1 MHGSK
6 LLIPGVTTTSKGSN
20 SSGLLH
26 LRPLQ
31 KPFKRRKDWT
41 NCQTYIA
48 AWNPGLKRNFKKM
61 KSKLTISVPSSLA
74 FKCPLLASRF
84 CSRKVYT
91 KYIAL
96 YKFLCITNNLPQP
109 GSFSTSQVSAIAA
122 LPPPQC
128 TSQNAIH
135 RTILQCTL
143 NAFSQCAPQCN
154 IKCNPSASQNAI
166 HRTIFD
172 CTLNAI

>member
-48 AWNPGLKRNFKKM
+48 AWNPGFKRNFKKM
-61 KSKLTISVPSSLA
+61 KSKLTISVPLSLA

-96 YKFLCITNNLPQP
+96 YKFLCITLAWLIEQLL
-109 GSFSTSQVSAIAA
+109 GSMQFQ
-122 LPPPQC
+122 LY
-128 TSQNAIH
+128 H
-135 RTILQCTL
+135 LL
-143 NAFSQCAPQCN
+143 NAPLKMQ
-154 IKCNPSASQNAI
+154 
-166 HRTIFD
+166 
-172 CTLNAI
+172 